1 MVAALLRGYIGDES
15 MVDALRCYG
24 DMYLY
29 KLGDGGYVTDLIWY
43 LSIRILSYLLET
55 LTCLLYSNN
64 TIVNLY

>member
-29 KLGDGGYVTDLIWY
+29 KLGDGGYVKDLNWY
-43 LSIRILSYLLET
+43 LTIRIRP
-55 LTCLLYSNN
+55 
-64 TIVNLY
+64 